1 MKKKVLIVNGHSIH
15 ENNSTSIT
23 LKSIISS
30 FDKNDLLEVYYYPI
44 KNLNGQKYLINSIQ
58 LKSETKWFYS
68 LISKYFTG
76 RLRNEIN
83 NKMLISEIEN
93 KSSIFHKLKN
103 FLLAFN
109 DYLPINMKCN
119 KPEIERVDQFRPDII
134 YTLGSAIF
142 PLEVSLFFANKY
154 KIPIVLH
161 HMDNWRETKYYE
173 AYLPKCFKNKLQEIL
188 VRVEKDMKY
197 GMTISEEMAEY
208 YKKFHKDYIALMNT
222 VPKFDIN
229 SPSFTKNEF
238 QLVYAG
244 GLHLNRWKVLLDFE
258 RVIKK
263 ITKEDKKITLHIFT
277 KQIDRSKYENIFDK
291 ETTIFHDFL
300 PHNQVYQIYEMADIL
315 IHMESFEMN
324 IKKFIKYSL
333 STKIPEYMS
342 AGRPIICYAPKEIAV
357 SKYILKSK
365 CGLSASNID
374 ELYDS
379 LNLLLNDDFLRKRMS
394 QNGIK
399 TASEKHSDKYKNQI
413 IKKVFN
419 C

>member
-1 MKKKVLIVNGHSIH
+1 MQKRVLIINGQSIH

-30 FDKNDLLEVYYYPI
+30 FDKNNLLEVYYYSI
-44 KNLNGQKYLINSIQ
+44 KNFNEKNHINSIQ
-58 LKSETKWFYS
+58 LKLETKWLYC
-68 LISKYFTG
+68 LISKLFTG
-76 RLRNEIN
+76 KVRSEIN
-83 NKMLISEIEN
+83 NKMLSSEMEN
-93 KSSIFHKLKN
+93 KTSVFHKLKN
-103 FLLAFN
+103 FILGLN

-119 KPEIERVDQFRPDII
+119 KHEIELINQFKPDII

-161 HMDNWRETKYYE
+161 HMDNWRETKYNE
-173 AYLPKCFKNKLQEIL
+173 SYLPECFKNRLQETL
-188 VRVEKDMKY
+188 ARVEINMKC

-208 YKKFHKDYIALMNT
+208 YNKLFHKDYIALMNT
-222 VPKFDIN
+222 VPKLDIN

-238 QLVYAG
+238 KLVYAG

-263 ITKEDKKITLHIFT
+263 IAIDGKKITLHVFT
-277 KQIDRSKYENIFDK
+277 KQSDRSKYENMFDT
-291 ETTIFHDFL
+291 EITQFHDFL
-300 PHNQVYQIYEMADIL
+300 PHDQVYKIYEMADIL

-324 IKKFIKYSL
+324 INNFIKYSL

-374 ELYDS
+374 ELCYS
-379 LNLLLNDDFLRKRMS
+379 INLLINDESLRKRMS

-399 TASEKHSDKYKNQI
+399 IASEKHSDEYKNQI
-413 IKKVFN
+413 IEKVFN